1 MKTPKIWKVCVIGDA
16 DVGKTS
22 LVKRFIYNTF
32 NDEKEETLES
42 KAFKKKMGDV
52 IFMVWDVSI
61 YEQHI
66 DKILNGAKA
75 VIILGDITRG
85 DTYDTMR
92 EIARF
97 LNGHRGMKIFVG
109 NKKDLKYQAEF
120 WKEELGA
127 LAESYDSPYF
137 FASAKTGE
145 NVEEIFRY
153 IAANA

>member
-1 MKTPKIWKVCVIGDA
+1 MKVPKIWKVCVIGDA

-22 LVKRFIYNTF
+22 LVKRFVFNTF
-32 NDEKEETLES
+32 SDEKEETVES
-42 KAFKKKMGDV
+42 RAFKKKVGDV
-52 IFMVWDVSI
+52 LFMVWDVSI
-61 YEQHI
+61 YEEHI
-66 DKILNGAKA
+66 DRVLNGAKA

-85 DTYDTMR
+85 NTFDTMH

-97 LNGHRGMKIFVG
+97 LDGHRALKIFVG

-120 WKEELGA
+120 WKDELNE
-127 LAESYDSPYF
+127 LASTYDSSYF

-145 NVEEIFRY
+145 NVNEIFNY